1 MSSENDFD
9 PKEPLSPGQKQVQ
22 KASSQFA
29 VAMELPFIFVATIV
43 VGGTLGYFTDRWLH
57 TKPIFLLLF
66 GAAGFYAG
74 VRDVLRRL
82 PGNG

>member
-1 MSSENDFD
+1 MPLDDDLE
-9 PKEPLSPGQKQVQ
+9 PKQPLSPVQKQVQ

-29 VAMELPFIFVATIV
+29 TAMELPFVLVAAIV
-43 VGGTLGYFTDRWLH
+43 VGGALGYFTDRWLH
-57 TKPIFLLLF
+57 TKPVFLILF

-82 PGNG
+82 PGNQ